1 MARSVPDWRLSL
13 DTRRRDDVKASRRDV
28 ATAHGTR
35 AGEDDFSL
43 DDDSEDDDFESA
55 PKPAKKAAP
64 KPKAKPAPRAP
75 AKAKAPAPVA
85 DSPLPK
91 AKGQKRAARQV
102 EDSPG
107 ACVFSPEP
115 ARRGV

>member
-1 MARSVPDWRLSL
+1 MSRTGALAWTPGVVTTS
-13 DTRRRDDVKASRRDV
+13 RRRV
-28 ATAHGTR
+28 GTSAPLTSAR

-43 DDDSEDDDFESA
+43 DDDSEDEFESA
-55 PKPAKKAAP
+55 PKKKAAAP

-75 AKAKAPAPVA
+75 AKAKVPAPVA